1 MNPHRKQR
9 LFLCTL
15 TEIYRFPR
23 SKCVRSLMTSP
34 AMINPTTEGTNAVE
48 PGISRRSVHFLA
60 VPGGQMQWLRQLMA
74 ASSTGRIGFSCE

>member
-1 MNPHRKQR
+1 MNIYRNR
-9 LFLCTL
+9 FLFLCSL
-15 TEIYRFPR
+15 TDIYRSPQ

-48 PGISRRSVHFLA
+48 PGISRRSVHYLA
-60 VPGGQMQWLRQLMA
+60 MSGGQMQWFRQLMA